1 MHTLPRAVTA
11 QFFADP
17 QSYAALRAHWR
28 SLMTSDRRHILTAEQ
43 HLLYLAL
50 IGKDWR
56 TGFTPI
62 TNPRK
67 LANGAFIGWPLFRA
81 LSRLHSPWH
90 EQSLLA
96 PFDGH
101 VTSTMLAQL
110 RPYIPR
116 PNEYRYQAADFQ
128 PGAWP
133 FDAYCR
139 PVAPAQRED
148 HA

>member
-11 QFFADP
+11 QFFTNPSA
-17 QSYAALRAHWR
+17 YAALRAHWR
-28 SLMTSDRRHILTAEQ
+28 TLMTSDRRHTLAAEH

-67 LANGAFIGWPLFRA
+67 LANGAFVSWSPFRA
-81 LSRLHSPWH
+81 LSALHSPWH
-90 EQSLLA
+90 ESALLA

-101 VTSTMLAQL
+101 VTGAMLAQL
-110 RPYIPR
+110 RPSIPR
-116 PNEYRYQAADFQ
+116 PNAYRYQAADFQ
-128 PGAWP
+128 TGAWP
-133 FDAYCR
+133 FDAYCQ
-139 PVAPAQRED
+139 PVTLVQ
-148 HA
+148 

>member
-11 QFFADP
+11 QFFVDP
-17 QSYAALRAHWR
+17 SAYAALRAHWR
-28 SLMTSDRRHILTAEQ
+28 TLMTSDRRHTLAAEH
-43 HLLYLAL
+43 HLLYLVL

-62 TNPRK
+62 TNPCK
-67 LANGAFIGWPLFRA
+67 LANGAFMGWSPFRA
-81 LSRLHSPWH
+81 LSVLHSPWH

-96 PFDGH
+96 PFNGH

-116 PNEYRYQAADFQ
+116 PNAYRYQAADFQ

-133 FDAYCR
+133 FDAYCQ
-139 PVAPAQRED
+139 PVLPAQRED
-148 HA
+148 DA